1 MTFDQMDVQLH
12 ALLQSNRN
20 DVQEKMRFDRIP
32 EGYPHAGDWGVRM
45 DTVGDENWPW
55 LRDISCMPSRCADH
69 LHAILRKHHYAHLC
83 KVDDDDDDDDDDD
96 PEEATDD
103 KRIGQHTY
111 WYWKHNFSPEVCLA
125 TITPVRLNRKRKRPL
140 EEDLEREKSRNKQL
154 QRCTARALQ
163 DLQDA
168 RAKHAKD
175 RKVRDVAMHEMSS
188 SLRRLHAQ
196 HANQTL
202 ELHKALALIRQLQEA
217 MQVVEAAQKFED

>member
-1 MTFDQMDVQLH
+1 MTFDQMDLQLH

-55 LRDISCMPSRCADH
+55 LCDISCMPSRCADH

-83 KVDDDDDDDDDDD
+83 KVDDDT
-96 PEEATDD
+96 EKAAE
-103 KRIGQHTY
+103 KRIGQRTY

-125 TITPVRLNRKRKRPL
+125 SITPVRLNRKRRKRPP
-140 EEDLEREKSRNKQL
+140 EEDLERERARNKQL

-175 RKVRDVAMHEMSS
+175 QKLRDVAIHEMSS